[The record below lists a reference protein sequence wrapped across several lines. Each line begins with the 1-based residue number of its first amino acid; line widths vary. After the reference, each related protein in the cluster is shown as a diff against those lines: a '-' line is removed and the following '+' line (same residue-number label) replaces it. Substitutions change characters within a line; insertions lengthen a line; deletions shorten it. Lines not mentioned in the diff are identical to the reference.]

1 MVKISDAGLY
11 HQPFSRYPTLRRWYR
26 NIPLRQA
33 LQKQVI
39 DDFSILSKRFSV
51 RFCAFL
57 FLVVAVCAVDV
68 DAPACVDG
76 AGTVFRVG
84 GMAGLGVGPP
94 PAVATPAKR
103 C

>member
-1 MVKISDAGLY
+1 MVSKFSSPLGSAKASYRSMIFHTIKKISL
-11 HQPFSRYPTLRRWYR
+11 
-26 NIPLRQA
+26 
-33 LQKQVI
+33 
-39 DDFSILSKRFSV
+39 

-76 AGTVFRVG
+76 AGTVFHVG

-94 PAVATPAKR
+94 PAVAPPAKR